1 MAEVPLP
8 TPTNNTVPSTD
19 IRDAVYA
26 GAMLDKVVT
35 STELKYTDRLGGE
48 HYTVDGIKAEGDK
61 VVEDTRLNLIPLG
74 KQYMSLDQAQADIAN
89 IPEGSTAYYRSPDD
103 SALAIEVINNG
114 GTLEPTGRAM
124 PSQEY
129 VEGIPTGLG
138 FPDSGL
144 INAGSGNV
152 WLMRDESGLL
162 RVFMASKSDGY
173 PVIYADVPLAIKNEA
188 FGVSELI
195 EINGKSDP
203 YRVTA
208 YRDEDGNLRIVQYA
222 KFNKYWSLGSDSENE
237 SSNPTEYVVF
247 LIAGQSN
254 AQGMGA
260 AAKSLTVNPG
270 IAYQY
275 YSGNL
280 TPVLGDPV
288 GNASTGSAWP
298 AFANEFYRR
307 TGLGVIFI
315 PTAVGSSGLTAIA
328 SLPANGGNG
337 QNWSGTG
344 TLRGTA
350 IARYNDAIAALES
363 GGFAYRFGGVLWS
376 QGERDARC
384 LPSASNKITEQDY
397 KNEFANLKSY
407 FSETFGDKFV
417 WIISQT
423 GGDDAG
429 IDAQGLTDMRRL
441 QREIVRSTPGVYF
454 GWNGAYNLIARGLMR
469 SHDFPNDPDNV
480 NRSHYSQQG
489 YNEMGTAMAVVASAV
504 AIGNS

>member
-1 MAEVPLP
+1 
-8 TPTNNTVPSTD
+8 
-19 IRDAVYA
+19 
-26 GAMLDKVVT
+26 
-35 STELKYTDRLGGE
+35 
-48 HYTVDGIKAEGDK
+48 
-61 VVEDTRLNLIPLG
+61 
-74 KQYMSLDQAQADIAN
+74 
-89 IPEGSTAYYRSPDD
+89 
-103 SALAIEVINNG
+103 
-114 GTLEPTGRAM
+114 
-124 PSQEY
+124 
-129 VEGIPTGLG
+129 
-138 FPDSGL
+138 
-144 INAGSGNV
+144 
-152 WLMRDESGLL
+152 
-162 RVFMASKSDGY
+162 
-173 PVIYADVPLAIKNEA
+173 A

-337 QNWSGTG
+337 
-344 TLRGTA
+344 
-350 IARYNDAIAALES
+350 
-363 GGFAYRFGGVLWS
+363 
-376 QGERDARC
+376 
-384 LPSASNKITEQDY
+384 
-397 KNEFANLKSY
+397 
-407 FSETFGDKFV
+407 
-417 WIISQT
+417 
-423 GGDDAG
+423 
-429 IDAQGLTDMRRL
+429 
-441 QREIVRSTPGVYF
+441 
-454 GWNGAYNLIARGLMR
+454 
-469 SHDFPNDPDNV
+469 
-480 NRSHYSQQG
+480 
-489 YNEMGTAMAVVASAV
+489 
-504 AIGNS
+504 

>member
-1 MAEVPLP
+1 MAELNPPLGTT
-8 TPTNNTVPSTD
+8 TPEIFLDNVKRADELVNGPAGTVND
-19 IRDAVYA
+19 RA
-26 GAMLDKVVT
+26 GEPLDTWRQMMAKNDEV
-35 STELKYTDRLGGE
+35 RQN
-48 HYTVDGIKAEGDK
+48 I
-61 VVEDTRLNLIPLG
+61 IPLS
-74 KQYMSLDQAQADIAN
+74 KQYATLAAAQADIAN

-103 SALAIEVINNG
+103 SALAVEVINNG
-114 GTLEPTGRAM
+114 GTLEATGREM
-124 PSQEY
+124 PSQEF
-129 VEGIPTGLG
+129 VEGISTGLG

-173 PVIYADVPLAIKNEA
+173 PVIYADAPLAIKNEA

-208 YRDEDGNLRIVQYA
+208 YRDEAGNLRIVQYA
-222 KFNKYWSLGSDSENE
+222 KFNKYWSLGSDSEIE

-260 AAKSLTVNPG
+260 AAKSPSVNPG

-275 YSGNL
+275 YGGNL

-307 TGLGVIFI
+307 TGLGVVFI
-315 PTAVGSSGLTAIA
+315 PAAIGSSGLAAIA

-350 IARYNDAIAALES
+350 IARYNDAISALES

-397 KNEFANLKSY
+397 KNEFSNLKSY
-407 FSETFGDKFV
+407 FSETFGEKFV
-417 WIISQT
+417 WILSQT

-429 IDAQGLTDMRRL
+429 IDAQGLADMRRL
-441 QREIVRSTPGVYF
+441 QREIVRSTSGVYF

>member
-1 MAEVPLP
+1 MAELNPPLGTT
-8 TPTNNTVPSTD
+8 TPEIFMDNVKRADELVNGPAGTVN
-19 IRDAVYA
+19 
-26 GAMLDKVVT
+26 
-35 STELKYTDRLGGE
+35 DRGGE
-48 HYTVDGIKAEGDK
+48 PL
-61 VVEDTRLNLIPLG
+61 DTWRQMMAKNDEIRQNIIPLS
-74 KQYMSLDQAQADIAN
+74 KQYATLAAAQADIAN

-103 SALAIEVINNG
+103 SALAIEVMNVG
-114 GTLEPTGRAM
+114 GMLTATGRKM

-129 VEGIPTGLG
+129 VEGISTGLG

-195 EINGKSDP
+195 EINGRADP

-222 KFNKYWSLGSDSENE
+222 KFNQYWSLGSDSESE
-237 SSNPTEYVVF
+237 SRNPTEYVVF
-247 LIAGQSN
+247 LVAGQSN
-254 AQGMGA
+254 AQGMGS
-260 AAKSLTVNPG
+260 AAKSPSVNQG
-270 IAYQY
+270 VAYQY
-275 YSGNL
+275 YNGAL
-280 TPVLGDPV
+280 TPVLGDSV

-307 TGLGVIFI
+307 TGLGVVFI
-315 PTAVGSSGLTAIA
+315 PSAVGSSGLTAIA

-489 YNEMGTAMAVVASAV
+489 YNEMGTAMAVVAASIAT
-504 AIGNS
+504 GNS